1 MEVEKKAWYL
11 IMLRKRIA
19 LVAVAALS
27 LVGVM
32 GAGAGAAEQ
41 KAEQHQRSQQQGM
54 IIPREPYYLY
64 NGSSNLFMITKG
76 GNALEGGFVDL
87 WHRHNTGTLGL
98 REQWKFLPTA
108 HRGVA
113 RIKNV
118 GSGLC
123 LQPNPNKLDPW
134 NHVVQEQCDKGERE
148 QWWNLRRSS
157 GGLRISSFLN
167 DNRVLTPYDGAAA
180 SHDIVLN
187 QDSSSAD
194 QRWRPVLVD

>member
-1 MEVEKKAWYL
+1 MTTGKDWIPVKLK
-11 IMLRKRIA
+11 KRIA

-27 LVGVM
+27 MVGVM

-41 KAEQHQRSQQQGM
+41 NAPQPQEGQQQGV
-54 IIPREPYYLY
+54 IIPREPYHLY

-76 GNALEGGFVDL
+76 GNAVENGFVDL
-87 WHRHNTGTLGL
+87 WHQHNTGTLAL
-98 REQWKFLPTA
+98 REQWKFLPIA
-108 HRGVA
+108 NNDVA

-123 LQPNPNKLDPW
+123 LQPNPNKLDPYK
-134 NHVVQEQCDKGERE
+134 HVVQKRCDRGERE
-148 QWWNLRRSS
+148 QWWNLRRDN
-157 GGLRISSFLN
+157 GLRISSFLN
-167 DNRVLTPYDGAAA
+167 DNRVLTPYNGAAA

-187 QDSSSAD
+187 QDAGSAD